1 MLILVA
7 LALIV
12 ASALLFTK
20 GASAAPGDSQAET
33 LSSEYADVTKAATDG
48 TTAFLTVD
56 YKNMDPLIANVL
68 KRSTGT
74 FKEQYS
80 RAKVNLKATAQD
92 GLAVSNGTVL
102 EGRGSATSTT
112 ATPWCSWRPTPRSAT
127 SPPRARPPQAR
138 SYRLKL
144 TMAHK
149 GDKWLTSDLQ
159 FVA

>member
-1 MLILVA
+1 VLILVA

-33 LSSEYADVTKAATDG
+33 LSREYAEVTKAATDG
-48 TTAFLTVD
+48 TEAFLTVD
-56 YKNMDPLIANVL
+56 YKNMDPLIADVL
-68 KRSTGT
+68 KRSTGN

-92 GLAVSNGTVL
+92 GLAVSTGNVSKVGISDVDD
-102 EGRGSATSTT
+102 SDAVVFVAADSKVSNKSTKGK
-112 ATPWCSWRPTPRSAT
+112 A
-127 SPPRARPPQAR
+127 PQAR

-149 GDKWLTSDLQ
+149 GDKWLISDLQ